1 MKLFCSSQVTK
12 SSAGL
17 MWELVYSSRI
27 KGAGKWIFQILIC
40 VGAVSSKHSTVKVK
54 AGAINQF
61 SRTSR
66 ETDFSH

>member
-17 MWELVYSSRI
+17 MRELVYSSRI

-40 VGAVSSKHSTVKVK
+40 VEAVSSKHSTVKVK
-54 AGAINQF
+54 A
-61 SRTSR
+61 
-66 ETDFSH
+66 